1 MAKFGGATTSR
12 WVGVRRPRGDLC
24 KLRVDAIVN
33 STNESVNEVNG
44 LSERIVATAGR
55 EIYDEIQ
62 ALEGCRTG
70 EAKMTAG
77 FNLPARWARA
87 RGDRAGHGA
96 RRFAHKRRRATAH
109 QRLGPP
115 AGTSSTRSA
124 RASTSS
130 TARRP
135 RARCTT
141 ATGARWSC

>member
-1 MAKFGGATTSR
+1 MH
-12 WVGVRRPRGDLC
+12 GDVC

-77 FNLPARWARA
+77 FNLPARCARA
-87 RGDRAGHGA
+87 RAVSERGTVRAVSLMGA
-96 RRFAHKRRRATAH
+96 AT
-109 QRLGPP
+109 
-115 AGTSSTRSA
+115 
-124 RASTSS
+124 
-130 TARRP
+130 
-135 RARCTT
+135 
-141 ATGARWSC
+141 